1 MLAKGKHTHTRT
13 HKNQLGLTLRGPQ
26 ADGQD
31 RPIGLMKHA
40 PAESGGQK
48 APLRALEDAA
58 TRAPALQGQQLLIEA
73 FSSLQINCALRLDV
87 AGRCA
92 FLTWHTMV
100 LMYLY
105 KGERRTIHSL
115 P

>member
-73 FSSLQINCALRLDV
+73 FSSLQIYCAEKFALGCGREVRFCNV
-87 AGRCA
+87 AQDGTYVP
-92 FLTWHTMV
+92 L
-100 LMYLY
+100 
-105 KGERRTIHSL
+105 
-115 P
+115 